1 MSKYIILGNYE
12 PLVIEAESWED
23 AFWAGFEYYKDSLM
37 SITKIPHEDGDGD
50 A

>member
-23 AFWAGFEYYKDSLM
+23 AFWAGWDYYKDSLM

-50 A
+50 G